1 MNDDRDSLALTE
13 LLRRRGPMPAA
24 ALQQALG
31 VSRATLSRWVANA
44 GSQVQRL
51 GAARATVYATAR
63 QIAGRSSWPL
73 YRIGP
78 EAKVEVL
85 GELQAIGPTQ
95 FALRPEH
102 PLPALAPSS
111 DHAAGIHPD
120 LPWFLDDLRPQGFLG
135 RHFARRWSTALGLPA
150 DLTRWN
156 GDHVIQALTQVGEDA
171 IGDLVLGEAS
181 LEQAQAGIDQ
191 PAQVLQ
197 PDDRAQAYPRLAE
210 AALLGAPVGSSAG
223 GEQQKFTTTLAT
235 ADGFAPLIVKFT
247 DASGNPVGARWA
259 SLLRG
264 EALAADVLNRHGLAA
279 AANRVLAFDDRVF
292 LESPRFDRTACLGRR
307 GQVSLSAL
315 GAAWFGVADQP
326 WWQLASQL
334 LRSGWIGA
342 DDARDLQRMYWFGA
356 LIGNSDMHLGNV
368 SLVLTD
374 KRPLRLCPV
383 YDMLPMQ
390 WRPTAQGS
398 LPERSLTVVAPAPGQ
413 LEAWHWAATAA
424 SEFWTEYSA
433 DPNIDASLRNAAEMA
448 AERVGRARQRFS

>member
-1 MNDDRDSLALTE
+1 MGDDPANPSLIE

-31 VSRATLSRWVANA
+31 VSRATLSRWVADA
-44 GSQVQRL
+44 GAQVQRL
-51 GAARATVYATAR
+51 GAARATVYATPR

-73 YRIGP
+73 YRISP
-78 EAKVEVL
+78 QARVEVL
-85 GELQAIGPTQ
+85 GELQAIGRAQ

-102 PLPALAPSS
+102 PLPALAPPLG
-111 DHAAGIHPD
+111 DTAGIHPD

-135 RHFARRWSTALGLPA
+135 RHFARRWSTSLGLPA
-150 DLTRWN
+150 DLTRWS
-156 GDHVIQALTQVGEDA
+156 GDHVVQALTQVGEDA

-181 LEQAQAGIDQ
+181 LEQALVGIDKAVQ
-191 PAQVLQ
+191 ALKPE
-197 PDDRAQAYPRLAE
+197 DRAQAYPRLAE
-210 AALLGAPVGSSAG
+210 AALQGAPMGSSAG

-235 ADGFAPLIVKFT
+235 ADGYAAMIVKFT

-264 EALAADVLNRHGLAA
+264 EALAAEVLNRHGVTA
-279 AANRVLAFDDRVF
+279 AANRVLAFDGRVF

-315 GAAWFGVADQP
+315 GAAWFELADQP
-326 WWQLASQL
+326 WWQLASHLQ
-334 LRSGWIGA
+334 RSGWIGA
-342 DDARDLQRMYWFGA
+342 DDARDLQRLYWFGA

-368 SLVLTD
+368 SLVLRD
-374 KRPLRLCPV
+374 ERPLRLCPA

-398 LPERSLTVVAPAPGQ
+398 LPERSLTIVAPAPGQ
-413 LEAWHWAATAA
+413 LDAWHWAATAA
-424 SEFWTEYSA
+424 SEFWTEFSA
-433 DPNIDASLRNAAEMA
+433 DPYVDASLRGAAHVAAET
-448 AERVGRARQRFS
+448 VGRARQRFS